1 MTETERLQ
9 KELAKTRSAL
19 DKLNVDIDAGLLVP
33 RIDAIIALE
42 SLREAI
48 ADLVERAG
56 HPALADE
63 IRYVPVSIL

>member
-48 ADLVERAG
+48 ANLVEKSG

-63 IRYVPVSIL
+63 IKCTSVQL